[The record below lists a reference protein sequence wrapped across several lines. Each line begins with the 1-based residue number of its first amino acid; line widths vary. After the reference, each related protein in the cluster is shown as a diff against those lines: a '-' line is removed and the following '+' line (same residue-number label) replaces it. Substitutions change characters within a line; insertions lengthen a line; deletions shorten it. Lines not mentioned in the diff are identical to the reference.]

1 MEGKNEK
8 VRIVQV
14 CRILQD
20 EGLLDGFGHVTWRV
34 GENEI
39 LSTPKMPPG
48 YVTVEDIIHLDLSGK
63 RLRGDKPPNAETP
76 LHLAIYQMRS
86 DVSCIIHYHPPA
98 VIALSVVGKEVL
110 PVCNEGAYF
119 CEGTPIYD
127 DPCLLTTMEQ
137 GYDVARVLENKNTV
151 LLRGHGA
158 IVVGESMERVCRLA
172 VGLEKTAHIQI
183 LAESTGTPRVHSLDD
198 AKALKAIEESEGAL
212 RRFWAFYEMKLG
224 FKDSGSK

>member
-1 MEGKNEK
+1 MELSSEK
-8 VRIVQV
+8 SKMVQV

-63 RLRGDKPPNAETP
+63 KLQGDKPPNAETP
-76 LHLAIYQMRS
+76 LHLAIYQVRS
-86 DVSCIIHYHPPA
+86 DVRCIIHYHPPA
-98 VIALSVVGKEVL
+98 VIALSVMGKEVL

-119 CEGTPIYD
+119 YEGTPIYD
-127 DPCLLTTMEQ
+127 NPSLLNTMEK
-137 GYDVARVLENKNTV
+137 GHEVAKVLGSKSAV

-158 IVVGESMERVCRLA
+158 IVVGETMESVCRLA
-172 VGLEKTAHIQI
+172 VSLEKTAHIQI
-183 LAESTGTPRVHSLDD
+183 LAESIGTPRVHSLDE

-212 RRFWAFYEMKLG
+212 QRFWAFYEMKL
-224 FKDSGSK
+224 KL

>member
-1 MEGKNEK
+1 MERKSEK
-8 VRIVQV
+8 VKMVQV

-34 GENEI
+34 DENEI

-48 YVTVEDIIHLDLSGK
+48 YVTVEDIIHLDLTGK
-63 RLRGDKPPNAETP
+63 KLQGDKTANAETP
-76 LHLAIYQMRS
+76 LHLAIYQLRS
-86 DVSCIIHYHPPA
+86 DVRCIIHYHPPA

-119 CEGTPIYD
+119 YEGTPIYD
-127 DPCLLTTMEQ
+127 DPSLLNTVEK
-137 GYDVARVLENKNTV
+137 GRDVARVLGDKNTV

-158 IVVGESMERVCRLA
+158 IVVGESMERVCRLG
-172 VGLEKTAHIQI
+172 VGLEKTAYIQI
-183 LAESTGTPRVHSLDD
+183 LAGSIGTPRVHSLDE

-212 RRFWAFYEMKLG
+212 QRFWAFYETKL
-224 FKDSGSK
+224 KL